1 MMDCDTGREMDGR
14 VVQGGDEMP
23 DDVSGQVL
31 DQTPAAPSADGP
43 VIDNEI
49 LMEQVLDA
57 IRTVYDPEIPVNIWE
72 LGLVYRVDV
81 DSERNVEVD
90 MTLTAPSC
98 PVAGEMP
105 AQVQQVIENLDAVKS
120 CKVELV
126 WEPSWHPGMMSD
138 EARVAL
144 DMF

>member
-1 MMDCDTGREMDGR
+1 MSDGQMMDGQAVSGQ
-14 VVQGGDEMP
+14 VAGGGEEMP
-23 DDVSGQVL
+23 DDTSGQVL
-31 DQTPAAPSADGP
+31 EQTP
-43 VIDNEI
+43 VVDNEV

-105 AQVQQVIENLDAVKS
+105 VQVQQVIENLDAVKS

-138 EARVAL
+138 EAKVAL

>member
-1 MMDCDTGREMDGR
+1 MMDYDTGREMDGR

-31 DQTPAAPSADGP
+31 DQTPAAPSAESP
-43 VIDNEI
+43 AVDNET

-81 DSERNVEVD
+81 DSEQNVQVD

-105 AQVQQVIENLDAVKS
+105 MQVQQVIENLDAVKS

>member
-1 MMDCDTGREMDGR
+1 MIANGNDCGMDGR
-14 VVQGGDEMP
+14 AVQGGDEMP

-31 DQTPAAPSADGP
+31 EQTP
-43 VIDNEI
+43 VVDNET

-105 AQVQQVIENLDAVKS
+105 MQVQQVIENIDAVKS

-126 WEPSWHPGMMSD
+126 WEPSWHPGMMSE
-138 EARVAL
+138 EAKVAL

>member
-1 MMDCDTGREMDGR
+1 MMDGR

-31 DQTPAAPSADGP
+31 DQTPSDAP
-43 VIDNEI
+43 VIDNET

-81 DSERNVEVD
+81 DSESNVQVD

-105 AQVQQVIENLDAVKS
+105 MQVQQVIENLDAVKS

>member
-1 MMDCDTGREMDGR
+1 MMDGR

-31 DQTPAAPSADGP
+31 DQTPAAPAADAP
-43 VIDNEI
+43 VIDNET

-57 IRTVYDPEIPVNIWE
+57 IRTVYDPEIPVNIW
-72 LGLVYRVDV
+72 
-81 DSERNVEVD
+81 DSERNVQVD

-105 AQVQQVIENLDAVKS
+105 MQVQQVIENLDAVKS

>member
-1 MMDCDTGREMDGR
+1 MRNGEMDGR
-14 VVQGGDEMP
+14 AFRGGDDMP
-23 DDVSGQVL
+23 DDVGGQVL
-31 DQTPAAPSADGP
+31 EQTPAAAPSAESP
-43 VIDNEI
+43 VIDNET

-105 AQVQQVIENLDAVKS
+105 MQVQQVIENIDAVKS

-126 WEPSWHPGMMSD
+126 WEPSWHPGMMSE
-138 EARVAL
+138 EAKVAL

>member
-1 MMDCDTGREMDGR
+1 MIDSEMDGR
-14 VVQGGDEMP
+14 TVDRQAVQGGEEMP
-23 DDVSGQVL
+23 DDTSGQVL
-31 DQTPAAPSADGP
+31 EQTP
-43 VIDNEI
+43 VVDNEV

-81 DSERNVEVD
+81 DSDRNVEVD

-105 AQVQQVIENLDAVKS
+105 VQVQQVIENLDAVKS

-126 WEPSWHPGMMSD
+126 WEPSWHPGMMSE
-138 EARVAL
+138 EAKVAL

>member
-1 MMDCDTGREMDGR
+1 MMDYDTGREMDGR

-31 DQTPAAPSADGP
+31 DQTPADAP
-43 VIDNEI
+43 VIDNET

-81 DSERNVEVD
+81 DSEQNVQVD

-105 AQVQQVIENLDAVKS
+105 MQVQQVIENLDAVKS

>member
-1 MMDCDTGREMDGR
+1 MSDGRMMDG
-14 VVQGGDEMP
+14 QAAGGGEEMP
-23 DDVSGQVL
+23 DDTSGQVL
-31 DQTPAAPSADGP
+31 EQTP
-43 VIDNEI
+43 VVDNEV

-81 DSERNVEVD
+81 DSDRNVEVD

-105 AQVQQVIENLDAVKS
+105 VQVQQVIENLDAVKS

>member
-1 MMDCDTGREMDGR
+1 MSDDWTGREM
-14 VVQGGDEMP
+14 GGQAVRGGEEMP
-23 DDVSGQVL
+23 DDTSGQVL
-31 DQTPAAPSADGP
+31 EQTP
-43 VIDNEI
+43 VVDNEV

-81 DSERNVEVD
+81 DSDRNVEVD

-105 AQVQQVIENLDAVKS
+105 VQVQQVIENLDAVKS

-138 EARVAL
+138 EAKVAL

>member
-1 MMDCDTGREMDGR
+1 MIADGNDCEMDGR

-31 DQTPAAPSADGP
+31 DQTPVAAP
-43 VIDNEI
+43 VIDNET

-81 DSERNVEVD
+81 DSERNVQVD

-105 AQVQQVIENLDAVKS
+105 MQVQQVIENLDAVKS

>member
-1 MMDCDTGREMDGR
+1 MSDGQMMDGQAVSG
-14 VVQGGDEMP
+14 QAAGGGEEMP
-23 DDVSGQVL
+23 DDTSGQVL
-31 DQTPAAPSADGP
+31 EQTP
-43 VIDNEI
+43 VVDNEV

-81 DSERNVEVD
+81 DSERNVQVD

-105 AQVQQVIENLDAVKS
+105 VQVQQVIENLDAVKS

-126 WEPSWHPGMMSD
+126 WEPPWHPGMMSD
-138 EARVAL
+138 EAKVAL

>member
-1 MMDCDTGREMDGR
+1 MM
-14 VVQGGDEMP
+14 GDRIEEALEMP
-23 DDVSGQVL
+23 DDVSGGQVL
-31 DQTPAAPSADGP
+31 DQTSAVPDQVPVPGAVP
-43 VIDNEI
+43 GTVIDNET

-57 IRTVYDPEIPVNIWE
+57 IKSVYDPEIPVNIWE

-81 DSERNVEVD
+81 DSEKNVELD

-105 AQVQQVIENLDAVKS
+105 MQVQQVIENIDAVKS
-120 CKVELV
+120 CRVELV
-126 WEPSWHPGMMSD
+126 WEPPWHPGMMSD
-138 EARVAL
+138 EAKVAL

>member
-1 MMDCDTGREMDGR
+1 MSVDGTGCGMDGQ

-31 DQTPAAPSADGP
+31 DQTP
-43 VIDNEI
+43 VIDNET

-81 DSERNVEVD
+81 DSERNVQVD

-105 AQVQQVIENLDAVKS
+105 MQVQQVIESLDTVKS

-126 WEPSWHPGMMSD
+126 WEPSWHPGMMSE
-138 EARVAL
+138 EAKVAL

>member
-1 MMDCDTGREMDGR
+1 MMMDSEMDGR
-14 VVQGGDEMP
+14 AVQGGDEMP

-31 DQTPAAPSADGP
+31 EQTPADAP
-43 VIDNEI
+43 VIDNET

-81 DSERNVEVD
+81 DSERNVQVD

-105 AQVQQVIENLDAVKS
+105 MQVQQVIENLDAVKS

>member
-1 MMDCDTGREMDGR
+1 MIDGQMMDGQAVSG
-14 VVQGGDEMP
+14 QAAGGGEEMP
-23 DDVSGQVL
+23 DDTSGQVL
-31 DQTPAAPSADGP
+31 EQTP
-43 VIDNEI
+43 VVDNEV

-81 DSERNVEVD
+81 DSDRNVQVD

-105 AQVQQVIENLDAVKS
+105 VQVQQVIENLDAVKS

-126 WEPSWHPGMMSD
+126 WEPPWHPGMMSD
-138 EARVAL
+138 EAKVAL

>member
-1 MMDCDTGREMDGR
+1 
-14 VVQGGDEMP
+14 MP

-31 DQTPAAPSADGP
+31 DQTPAAPSAESP
-43 VIDNEI
+43 AIDNET

-81 DSERNVEVD
+81 DSEQNVQVD

-105 AQVQQVIENLDAVKS
+105 MQVQQVIENIDAVKS

>member
-1 MMDCDTGREMDGR
+1 MSDGQMMDGQA
-14 VVQGGDEMP
+14 VQGGEEMP
-23 DDVSGQVL
+23 DDTSGQVL
-31 DQTPAAPSADGP
+31 EQTP
-43 VIDNEI
+43 VVDNEV

-81 DSERNVEVD
+81 DSERNVQVD

-105 AQVQQVIENLDAVKS
+105 VQVQQVIENLDAVKS

>member
-1 MMDCDTGREMDGR
+1 
-14 VVQGGDEMP
+14 MP
-23 DDVSGQVL
+23 DDTSGQVL
-31 DQTPAAPSADGP
+31 EQTP
-43 VIDNEI
+43 VVDNEV

-126 WEPSWHPGMMSD
+126 WEPPWHPGMMSD
-138 EARVAL
+138 EAKVAL

>member
-1 MMDCDTGREMDGR
+1 MTDGGLGSQ

-31 DQTPAAPSADGP
+31 EQKP
-43 VIDNEI
+43 VVDNET
-49 LMEQVLDA
+49 LMEQVLVA

-81 DSERNVEVD
+81 DSEQNVQVD

-105 AQVQQVIENLDAVKS
+105 MQVQQVIENIDAVKS

-126 WEPSWHPGMMSD
+126 WEPSWHPGMMSE
-138 EARVAL
+138 EAKVAL

>member
-1 MMDCDTGREMDGR
+1 MSDDGTGREMDGQA
-14 VVQGGDEMP
+14 VQGGEEMP
-23 DDVSGQVL
+23 DDTSGQVL
-31 DQTPAAPSADGP
+31 EQTPI
-43 VIDNEI
+43 VDNEV

-81 DSERNVEVD
+81 DSDRNVEVD

-105 AQVQQVIENLDAVKS
+105 VQVQQVIENLDAVKS

-138 EARVAL
+138 EAKVAL

>member
-1 MMDCDTGREMDGR
+1 MMDGKMDGP

-31 DQTPAAPSADGP
+31 DQTPAAPSAESP
-43 VIDNEI
+43 VIDNET

-81 DSERNVEVD
+81 DSEQNVQVD

-105 AQVQQVIENLDAVKS
+105 MQVQQVIENLDAVKS

>member
-1 MMDCDTGREMDGR
+1 MSDGQMMDGHAVSG
-14 VVQGGDEMP
+14 QAAGGGEEMP
-23 DDVSGQVL
+23 DDTSGQVL
-31 DQTPAAPSADGP
+31 EQTP
-43 VIDNEI
+43 VVDNEV

-81 DSERNVEVD
+81 DSDRNVEVD

-105 AQVQQVIENLDAVKS
+105 VQVQQVIENLDAVKS

>member
-1 MMDCDTGREMDGR
+1 MNDGQMMDGQAVSG
-14 VVQGGDEMP
+14 QAAGGGEEMP
-23 DDVSGQVL
+23 DDTSGQVL
-31 DQTPAAPSADGP
+31 EQTP
-43 VIDNEI
+43 VVDNEV

-105 AQVQQVIENLDAVKS
+105 VQVQQVIENLDAVKS

-138 EARVAL
+138 EAKVAL

>member
-1 MMDCDTGREMDGR
+1 MSDSDMDGR
-14 VVQGGDEMP
+14 VIQGGDEMP

-31 DQTPAAPSADGP
+31 EQTPAAAPSAGAP
-43 VIDNEI
+43 VIDNET

-105 AQVQQVIENLDAVKS
+105 MQVQQVIENLHAVKS

-126 WEPSWHPGMMSD
+126 WEPSWHPGMMSE
-138 EARVAL
+138 EAKVAL

>member
-1 MMDCDTGREMDGR
+1 MSDDGTGREMDGQA
-14 VVQGGDEMP
+14 VQGGEEMP
-23 DDVSGQVL
+23 DDTSGQVL
-31 DQTPAAPSADGP
+31 EQTP
-43 VIDNEI
+43 VVDNEV

-105 AQVQQVIENLDAVKS
+105 VQVQQVIENLDAVKS

-126 WEPSWHPGMMSD
+126 WEPPWHPGMMSD
-138 EARVAL
+138 EAKVAL

>member
-1 MMDCDTGREMDGR
+1 
-14 VVQGGDEMP
+14 MP

-31 DQTPAAPSADGP
+31 DQTPAAPAADAP
-43 VIDNEI
+43 VIDNET

-81 DSERNVEVD
+81 DSERNVQVD

-105 AQVQQVIENLDAVKS
+105 MQVQQVIENLDAVKS

>member
-1 MMDCDTGREMDGR
+1 MSDDGTGREMDGQA
-14 VVQGGDEMP
+14 VQGGEEMP
-23 DDVSGQVL
+23 DDTSVQVL
-31 DQTPAAPSADGP
+31 EQTP
-43 VIDNEI
+43 VVDNEV

-81 DSERNVEVD
+81 DSEQNVEVD

-105 AQVQQVIENLDAVKS
+105 MQVQQVIENLDAVKS

-126 WEPSWHPGMMSD
+126 WEPSWHPGMMSE
-138 EARVAL
+138 EAKVAL

>member
-1 MMDCDTGREMDGR
+1 MMDGR

-31 DQTPAAPSADGP
+31 DQTPADAP
-43 VIDNEI
+43 VIDNET

-81 DSERNVEVD
+81 DSERNVQVD

-105 AQVQQVIENLDAVKS
+105 MQVQQVIENLNAVKS

-126 WEPSWHPGMMSD
+126 WEPSWHPGMMSE
-138 EARVAL
+138 EAKVAL

>member
-1 MMDCDTGREMDGR
+1 MSDGQMMDGQAVSG
-14 VVQGGDEMP
+14 QAAGGGEEMP
-23 DDVSGQVL
+23 DDTSGQVL
-31 DQTPAAPSADGP
+31 EQTP
-43 VIDNEI
+43 VVDNEV

-105 AQVQQVIENLDAVKS
+105 VQVQQVIENLDAVKS

-126 WEPSWHPGMMSD
+126 WEPPWHPGMMSD
-138 EARVAL
+138 EAKVAL

>member
-1 MMDCDTGREMDGR
+1 MMDGR

-31 DQTPAAPSADGP
+31 DQTPADAP
-43 VIDNEI
+43 VIDNET

-81 DSERNVEVD
+81 DSERNVQVD

-105 AQVQQVIENLDAVKS
+105 MQVQQVIENLDAVKS